1 MRRAVPKAGLQATIS
16 TLNGVYGFGEGP
28 RVGASGKM
36 IGKGF
41 ILYQAYGKN
50 QIQYANFAKNG
61 GRENVTGLQSRGEL
75 NDIAQAMIKGM
86 MLKKGK

>member
-1 MRRAVPKAGLQATIS
+1 MAAVPKAGLQATIS
-16 TLNGVYGFGEGP
+16 TLNRVYGFGVGP

-50 QIQYANFAKNG
+50 QIQYVNFAKNS
-61 GRENVTGLQSRGEL
+61 GRENVTGLHSRGEL
-75 NDIAQAMIKGM
+75 NDMAHAMIKAIM
-86 MLKKGK
+86 IKKGR